1 MYIYSQ
7 ALKEV
12 EKKIDII
19 RYDYEYFNKYDSID
33 HVRARI
39 KSPESI
45 INKMKKDNLELTY
58 KNMIENIHD
67 IAGIR
72 IICPLKSDIYT
83 IIKYI
88 REFNDLEILKEKDY
102 VSHPKESGYTSYHMI
117 VRVPVIIDKD
127 LNNITV
133 EIQIRTMAM
142 DFWASLEHKIKYKY
156 EKEIPKG
163 VRKELKECAKMTQKL
178 DRRMSHLGRNL
189 MEEEKQI
196 IKEITAEYSTVYAGL
211 MLSEKVE
218 MQSV

>member
-19 RYDYEYFNKYDSID
+19 RYDYEYFSKYDSID
-33 HVRARI
+33 HVRTRI

-45 INKMKKDNLELTY
+45 INKMNKDNLELTY

-67 IAGIR
+67 IAGLR

-117 VRVPVIIDKD
+117 VSVPVIIDKD

-133 EIQIRTMAM
+133 EIQIRSLAM
-142 DFWASLEHKIKYKY
+142 DFWANFEHKVKYKN
-156 EKEIPKG
+156 ENDISKKASN
-163 VRKELKECAKMTQKL
+163 ELIAYAKMISNFDNKMMKL
-178 DRRMSHLGRNL
+178 KN
-189 MEEEKQI
+189 I
-196 IKEITAEYSTVYAGL
+196 
-211 MLSEKVE
+211 
-218 MQSV
+218 

>member
-33 HVRARI
+33 HVRTRI

-88 REFNDLEILKEKDY
+88 REFNDLGILKEKDY
-102 VSHPKESGYTSYHMI
+102 ISHPTESGYTSYHMI
-117 VRVPVIIDKD
+117 VKVPVIIDKD

-133 EIQIRTMAM
+133 EIQIRSLAM
-142 DFWASLEHKIKYKY
+142 DFWASLEHKIKYKPNG
-156 EKEIPKG
+156 ELNED
-163 VRKELKECAKMTQKL
+163 VSKELVKCAKSINKL
-178 DRRMSHLGRNL
+178 DNKMVRLFP
-189 MEEEKQI
+189 K
-196 IKEITAEYSTVYAGL
+196 
-211 MLSEKVE
+211 
-218 MQSV
+218 